1 MRRLHDIHGGIHPPA
16 NKAQSLTRPIIVAPI
31 PEALVLPLGQQ
42 AGADAEPIVTV
53 GDKVL
58 KGQMIARPGAA
69 ISAALHAPTSGEVVA
84 IEPRPL
90 PHPSA
95 MDAPSIVLRADGKDT
110 WITHGTPPDW
120 HGRSRDEVLEAIRDA
135 GIVGL
140 GGAGF
145 PTATKLSPGPSR
157 QVHTLI
163 LNGAECEPY
172 ITADESLMVE
182 RAATIL
188 EGVRIMAWLLDAR
201 ETLVAIEDDKPRAIA
216 AMQAAAN
223 AGQEIVVIPA
233 KYPSGG
239 ERQLIRILTGK
250 EVPSGSLPADIGI
263 SCQNVGTAAA
273 VERALIHGEPLISRI
288 TTVTGGAITA
298 PGNFEVLL
306 GTPMHVLLDSA
317 GCDRNRLSRLLMGG
331 PMMGFA
337 LPNDTMPVIKSTNCI
352 LAAAPGELAT
362 EDDEGPCIRCGLC
375 SEACPAS
382 LLPQQLY
389 WYSRSENQAG
399 LEKHGLFDCIEC
411 GACAWACPSDIPL
424 VQYFRASK
432 ATIRDSREKQ
442 RKAEV
447 ARERFEQR
455 QTRLEREESAREA
468 RRKERKP
475 AVAPIP
481 ETPLPPATPQA
492 TTALATPVEA
502 PPPAPAAVDPRLRQV
517 EEAVERAKARKL
529 ANTTGATR
537 DIVGEA
543 IERARLQALERVGSA
558 ASPAPKPPPSRE
570 ELEHRLMVLE
580 KKLLRSGEKIVEA
593 EAEGDE
599 ATLEVLRRTREDM
612 LKRRAQLHEQLGMPA
627 EVGG

>member
-16 NKAQSLTRPIIVAPI
+16 SKAQSLTRPIITAPI
-31 PEALVLPLGQQ
+31 PEELVLPLGQQ

-53 GDKVL
+53 GNRVL

-69 ISAALHAPTSGEVVA
+69 ISAALHAPTSGEIVT
-84 IEPRPL
+84 IGPRPL
-90 PHPSA
+90 PHPSG
-95 MDAPSIVLRADGKDT
+95 MDAPAIVLRADGNDT
-110 WITHGTPPDW
+110 WIAHATPPNWRD
-120 HGRSRDEVLEAIRDA
+120 RSRDEVLDAIRDA

-157 QVHTLI
+157 QVRTLI

-172 ITADESLMVE
+172 ITADESLMIE
-182 RAATIL
+182 RAVAIL
-188 EGVRIMAWLLDAR
+188 EGARIMAWLLDAS
-201 ETLVAIEDDKPRAIA
+201 ETLIAIEDDKPRAIA
-216 AMQAAAN
+216 AMQTAAD

-273 VERALIHGEPLISRI
+273 VERAIVHGEPLISRI
-288 TTVTGGAITA
+288 TTVTGGAVSA

-306 GTPMHVLLDSA
+306 GTPMRVLLDRA

-331 PMMGFA
+331 PMMGFV

-352 LAAAPGELAT
+352 LAAEPGELST

-432 ATIRDSREKQ
+432 AAIRDNREKQ
-442 RKAEV
+442 RKAEI

-455 QTRLEREESAREA
+455 QARLEREESAREA

-475 AVAPIP
+475 AAAP
-481 ETPLPPATPQA
+481 EAPPSP
-492 TTALATPVEA
+492 TAPLATPVEA
-502 PPPAPAAVDPRLRQV
+502 SSPAPAAVDLRLRQV

-558 ASPAPKPPPSRE
+558 APPAPKPPPSRE
-570 ELEHRLMVLE
+570 ELAHRLTVLE
-580 KKLLRSGEKIVEA
+580 KKLLRSGEKILEA

-599 ATLEVLRRTREDM
+599 TTLAVLRRTREDM
-612 LKRRAQLHEQLGMPA
+612 LKRRTQLHEQLGMPA
-627 EVGG
+627 EARS